1 MNGHLYNNMNENT
14 KQELIKLMDALIQLA
29 YGVMLQTGQETA
41 TQVVV
46 AAGKVKEALKTN
58 I

>member
-1 MNGHLYNNMNENT
+1 MNENT
-14 KQELIKLMDALIQLA
+14 KQELIKLMDTLIQLA